1 MTPVRTIFNTF
12 LTTFRIHAP
21 RRRALGAP
29 LALCPALRRAT
40 ACASA
45 SRKTVATVAM
55 GLCTIA
61 AALGAQGAPRAAA
74 RDTLFA
80 FVGGTVIDGTG
91 AQPLADAT
99 IVVSG
104 SRIAAVGPRA
114 STTVPR
120 GARVID
126 VRGKFLTPGFV
137 DSNIHASIYSGI
149 ENFARYQDRFA
160 DVAIEAAQNHLKVG
174 VTTVRDS
181 YGMLAP
187 LKAARDAIR
196 RGEVPGPRMYVAGN
210 IVGWGGPWSFSFT
223 GRAPENL
230 SLLQEQM
237 NDAITQGAGEELV
250 NMGPDSLRLAIDRY
264 LDRGVDF
271 LKYGGTSHFGYPVF
285 IGFSERAQKAIVET
299 VHARGLVAETHST
312 TPEGLLMSLQAGV
325 DLVQHPEVLDVPM
338 SDELVREFVDRK
350 VVCAMLV
357 NTMTGAPWA
366 EYEQRMRR
374 ADSTRKVREDS
385 ARTRGT
391 SERAR
396 TEAEQR
402 RDRGDRGLEIR
413 RANAKKLIN
422 AGCITTIATD
432 NYLGLAPEFR
442 RDPKPA
448 WQDPGT
454 GSLAAIEGLVE
465 LGMTPLQAIT
475 AATHNGAM
483 SSHALA
489 EYGTLHTGKS
499 ADILVFTADPSAD
512 IHNIRKL
519 ETVVARGSIVDRE
532 ALPTKRIWTR

>member
-1 MTPVRTIFNTF
+1 MTMPLFFSNP
-12 LTTFRIHAP
+12 A
-21 RRRALGAP
+21 GA
-29 LALCPALRRAT
+29 ASDARSGRSPAYVVLWLVL
-40 ACASA
+40 SA
-45 SRKTVATVAM
+45 SGTLVPP
-55 GLCTIA
+55 LS
-61 AALGAQGAPRAAA
+61 LGAQGAARAAA
-74 RDTLFA
+74 SDTLFA
-80 FVGGTVIDGTG
+80 FVGATLIDGTG
-91 AQPLADAT
+91 AAPLTDAT
-99 IVVSG
+99 VVVRG
-104 SRIAAVGPRA
+104 TRIAAVGARA
-114 STTVPR
+114 TTAVPR

-126 VRGKFLTPGFV
+126 VRGKWITPGFV
-137 DSNIHASIYSGI
+137 DSNIHASIYSGL
-149 ENFARYQDRFA
+149 ENFARYQERFT

-230 SLLQEQM
+230 SLFQEQM

-250 NMGPDSLRLAIDRY
+250 NMSPDSLRLAITRY

-285 IGFSERAQKAIVET
+285 IGFSERAQQAIVET

-312 TPEGLLMSLQAGV
+312 TPEGLLMSLRAGV

-366 EYEQRMRR
+366 EYQQRMRR
-374 ADSTRKVREDS
+374 EDSTRQARLDS
-385 ARTRGT
+385 ARA
-391 SERAR
+391 RADSQRER

-402 RDRGDRGLEIR
+402 RDRGDRGLEVR
-413 RANAKKLIN
+413 RGNAQKLIR
-422 AGCITTIATD
+422 AGCVTTIATD

-448 WQDPGT
+448 WQDAGT

-465 LGMTPLQAIT
+465 LGMTPPQAIV
-475 AATHNGAM
+475 AATRNGAL
-483 SSHALA
+483 SSHALD
-489 EYGTLHTGKS
+489 EYGTLEAGKS
-499 ADILVFTADPSAD
+499 ADLLVLSADPTAD
-512 IHNIRKL
+512 IRNIRQL
-519 ETVVARGSIVDRE
+519 ETVVARGSIVDR
-532 ALPTKRIWTR
+532 ASLPTKRVWTRGQD